1 MNVSLFLKR
10 NVFGIRVILILFG
23 TLMFWHAFYFVEKQ
37 LSLDCISCYI
47 NDYRMYLALIFSF
60 FTSVLTNNI
69 FFNKK
74 SIKRI
79 TSLNEKQ
86 VEKNLKLKSFVKF
99 NSKGAYF
106 VFMLFSVPTQIYLV
120 FYLVYYKLLTFILKR
135 EVIFNNDLA
144 LYFSL
149 FIGIVVSLCIH
160 SYLGVFKIDETL
172 KKNEKKNI
180 K

>member
-1 MNVSLFLKR
+1 M
-10 NVFGIRVILILFG
+10 
-23 TLMFWHAFYFVEKQ
+23 
-37 LSLDCISCYI
+37 
-47 NDYRMYLALIFSF
+47 
-60 FTSVLTNNI
+60 
-69 FFNKK
+69 
-74 SIKRI
+74 